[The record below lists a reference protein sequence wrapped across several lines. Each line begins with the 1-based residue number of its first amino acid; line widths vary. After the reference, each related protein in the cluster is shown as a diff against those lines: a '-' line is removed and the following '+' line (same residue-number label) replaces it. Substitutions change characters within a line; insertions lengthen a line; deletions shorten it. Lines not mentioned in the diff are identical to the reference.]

1 MKLLTLATCCTLL
14 LSACSS
20 TPKSLIIAPELITS
34 ANEQAYSAIYNNKIA
49 AIDVQ
54 DLRANRHILQILRSN
69 KAAEIIN
76 SAQEIKAVI
85 KKSLTQI
92 LTRQGLTLSDN
103 STQKIHLFIDS
114 ALINVQQS
122 LVKYNANNEIVL
134 RIEIQDQDKTLN
146 KVFRSH
152 GKSNGPLTADLA
164 VLERDFN
171 QQLAQL
177 INQIVN
183 DKEVQQF
190 IKQL

>member
-14 LSACSS
+14 LAACSS

-34 ANEQAYSAIYNNKIA
+34 ANEQAYSAIYNNKTA

-54 DLRANRHILQILRSN
+54 DLRANRHILQIVKAN
-69 KAAEIIN
+69 QAAEIIN

-85 KKSLTQI
+85 KKSLSQI
-92 LTRQGLTLSDN
+92 LTHQGLTLSDN
-103 STQKIHLFIDS
+103 STHKIHLFIDS

-183 DKEVQQF
+183 DEEVQQF